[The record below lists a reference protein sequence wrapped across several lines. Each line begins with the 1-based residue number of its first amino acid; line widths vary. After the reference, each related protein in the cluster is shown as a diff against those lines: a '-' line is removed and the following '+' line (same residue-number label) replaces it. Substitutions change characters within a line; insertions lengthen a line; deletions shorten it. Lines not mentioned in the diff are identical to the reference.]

1 MSKCIGN
8 KHTVASDAPI
18 FCVLYPVIIMT
29 LINYDAIK
37 LLNYDAIK
45 LLNYDTIELLNYD
58 AIKELS

>member
-45 LLNYDTIELLNYD
+45 LLNYWTMTLLNY
-58 AIKELS
+58 